1 MDKYLRSAL
10 TTTQVDARTLHFVNS
25 KDNIIYNL
33 FLKMKKGDSY
43 EGSVHIE
50 VQLQKADSDLFID
63 YAGTVI
69 KEVDVNGTKLPTTD
83 NYESQRN
90 LRFLTLPKD
99 TLKEGKNDIKI
110 SFANVY
116 TNDRV
121 GLHSFVD
128 TDGNQYLYAQGEAYG
143 MNKIFPCFDQP
154 NLKAELNVVTAT
166 PKGWISVSNQP
177 VSKELTDKLDT
188 KVYLPSEE
196 DQNEYQLTA
205 FLPTPRISTYLYC
218 FGAGPYDT
226 IECQDRYNNI
236 PMACY
241 VRKTLSSYLQKQA
254 DEIFDVLKE
263 TIKFY
268 ETYFNY
274 PYPFAKYDYLFYPEC
289 YFGGME
295 NPGLVVIV
303 DSLIWKEEVTLDR
316 NTRRVTLFTHE
327 AAHMWFGDLVTMR
340 WWNDL
345 WLNESFADFIS
356 HFCLDGIQ
364 NNLKFKVVDVWALFF
379 KRKGWGYDTD
389 QLRTTHPIAGQV
401 LNTDQAE
408 TVFDGITY
416 SKGASIIKQL
426 IHLIGR
432 ENFGK
437 AMGSYFKK
445 YEWSNA
451 TLSDFIG
458 SLQEYYQPQ
467 DQGSLKSLDEWKKEF
482 LDTAG
487 LNELNPVF
495 DPSLESK
502 DAELVIQQ
510 TAVLS
515 YHPTLRHHK
524 MKIGFI
530 NENLEVC
537 EVVDVVLNNAFE
549 TRVKYDGSKKPKA
562 VLLNYKDEAFVKV
575 RLDQHSVA
583 FFSDKLHLVQDE
595 LTKIMLWRILFDMVK
610 DGKLSGARF
619 VEIAQDSILNEPSDA
634 ILDFVFKYSNDIF
647 ALSPHF
653 LVDGKFKPTLFDST
667 LKALTTAD
675 QSNKNRLILLRENL
689 ISLASVSEESHVDN
703 VTRLGRWLDGQDDQ
717 LKNIELSIQNKWAI
731 VTALH
736 KHPKLSE
743 DEKKKHFEKV
753 AELDKSNTAK
763 LMESRCEALRA
774 GPEARKQLWKSYLD
788 ADNKLSL
795 EVIEASMQGYNSSV
809 HNKADEHEDLFF
821 GSLIEVFKT
830 RGNEFAQSFYN
841 FMFPKGENI
850 QGYIERIEKIL
861 PESEAYD
868 WLVLSLKTSLD
879 NLEDKKKVYAC
890 YGADAL
896 KNRSEIRI

>member
-10 TTTQVDARTLHFVNS
+10 TTAQVDARTLHFVNS
-25 KDNIIYNL
+25 PDNIKYNL
-33 FLKMKKGDSY
+33 FLKLKKGDTF

-50 VQLQKADSDLFID
+50 AQLQKADSDLFID
-63 YAGTVI
+63 YAGTII
-69 KEVDVNGTKLPTTD
+69 KEVNINGTKVPTND
-83 NYESQRN
+83 NYESERN
-90 LRFLTLPKD
+90 LRFIPLPAEH
-99 TLKEGKNDIKI
+99 LKEGKNDIRI

-128 TDGNQYLYAQGEAYG
+128 TDGHQYLYSQGEAYG
-143 MNKIFPCFDQP
+143 TNKIFPCFDQP
-154 NLKAELNVVTAT
+154 NLKAELNVVAAT
-166 PKGWISVSNQP
+166 PKDWIAVSNEP
-177 VSKELTDKLDT
+177 VSKELTDKLDVKT
-188 KVYLPSEE
+188 YLSEE
-196 DQNEYQLTA
+196 DQKEYYLTA
-205 FLPTPRISTYLYC
+205 FLPTPRISTYLYA
-218 FGAGPYDT
+218 FGAGAYDT
-226 IECQDRYNNI
+226 ITCEDRYNNI

-241 VRKTLSSYLQKQA
+241 VRKTLTSYLKKQA
-254 DEIFDVLKE
+254 DEIFDILKE

-274 PYPFAKYDYLFYPEC
+274 PYPFSKYDYLFYPEC

-356 HFCLDGIQ
+356 HFCLDGIEK
-364 NNLKFKVVDVWALFF
+364 NLKFKTVDVWALFF

-416 SKGASIIKQL
+416 SKGAAIIKQL

-437 AMGSYFKK
+437 AMSSYFKK

-451 TLSDFIG
+451 TLNDFIG
-458 SLQEYYQPQ
+458 SLEEYYQPQ
-467 DQGSLKSLDEWKKEF
+467 DKGSLKSLAEWKSEF

-487 LNELNPVF
+487 LNELNPIF
-495 DPSLESK
+495 DPTQEKK

-524 MKIGFI
+524 MKVGFI
-530 NENLEVC
+530 GENLEVV

-549 TRVKYDGSKKPKA
+549 TKITYDGTKKPKA
-562 VLLNYKDEAFVKV
+562 VLLNYQDEAFVKV
-575 RLDQHSVA
+575 RLDQHSTA

-619 VEIAQDSILNEPSDA
+619 VETAQQSILNESSDA

-647 ALSPHF
+647 NLSPSF
-653 LVDGKFKPTLFDST
+653 LVKGKFKPTLFEST
-667 LKALTTAD
+667 LKTLTAAD
-675 QSNKNRLILLRENL
+675 KSNNNRLILLKENL
-689 ISLASVSEESHVDN
+689 ISLASSSEETNVDN
-703 VTRLGRWLDGQDDQ
+703 ITRLGKWIDGQDDQ
-717 LKNIELSIQNKWAI
+717 LKGVELSLQNKWAI

-743 DEKKKHFEKV
+743 EEKKGYFNKV

-763 LMESRCEALRA
+763 LQESKCEALRA
-774 GPEARKQLWKSYLD
+774 GQDARKNLWKSYLD

-795 EVIEASMQGYNSSV
+795 EVIEASMQGYNASI
-809 HNKADEHEDLFF
+809 NGKAEEHEDLFF

-830 RGNEFAQSFYN
+830 RGNEFAQSYYN
-841 FMFPKGENI
+841 FMFPQGENI

-879 NLEDKKKVYAC
+879 NLADKKKVYAC
-890 YGADAL
+890 YGSDVIS
-896 KNRSEIRI
+896 NRAEIRI